1 MLDDVRYALRGFRKT
16 PAFTA
21 VALLTLTLAIGANTA
36 LFSLLNALALRDLL
50 REIGIRIALAADP
63 FRVMT
68 EVVRDGLAV
77 TLGGVVVGFAAA
89 LGTSVL
95 VKSLLFGI
103 SNHDPV
109 TLLAAPTSLIVITIA
124 ACLLPAARAARV
136 DPILALRAE

>member
-1 MLDDVRYALRGFRKT
+1 VLDDVRYALRGFRKT